1 MTRRSEIRSAARLAS
16 VQALYQMELSGAD
29 ANDVIAEFVAH
40 RLGRAGDC
48 PPHETTDVEH
58 FTDLARGVVGHQGD
72 IDRAIESALSEGWTL
87 KRLDSTL
94 RALLRSASFE
104 LLKRPDVPAK
114 VVINEYVDV
123 AHAFFDEVEPAF
135 VNGVLDRLAHIHR
148 ASEFGAKE
156 AEGDDLSAQ
165 R

>member
-29 ANDVIAEFVAH
+29 ANEVIEEFVTH
-40 RLGRAGDC
+40 RLGRAADC
-48 PPHETTDVEH
+48 PPHETTDVDH
-58 FTDLARGVVGHQGD
+58 FTDLARGVVGHQSV
-72 IDRAIESALSEGWTL
+72 IDRAIEGALSEGWTL

-104 LLKRPDVPAK
+104 LLQRPDVPAR

-123 AHAFFDEVEPAF
+123 AHAFFDQVEPAF
-135 VNGVLDRLAHIHR
+135 VNGVLDRLAREHR
-148 ASEFGAKE
+148 QSEFKTEE

>member
-40 RLGRAGDC
+40 RLGRATDC
-48 PPHETTDVEH
+48 PPHETTDVAH
-58 FTDLARGVVGHQGD
+58 FTDLARGVVSHQSE
-72 IDRAIESALSEGWTL
+72 IDRSIESALSEGWTL

-104 LLKRPDVPAK
+104 LLQRPDVPAK

-123 AHAFFDEVEPAF
+123 AHAFFDQVEPAF
-135 VNGVLDRLAHIHR
+135 VNGVLDRLARIHR
-148 ASEFGAKE
+148 ASEFDSKG